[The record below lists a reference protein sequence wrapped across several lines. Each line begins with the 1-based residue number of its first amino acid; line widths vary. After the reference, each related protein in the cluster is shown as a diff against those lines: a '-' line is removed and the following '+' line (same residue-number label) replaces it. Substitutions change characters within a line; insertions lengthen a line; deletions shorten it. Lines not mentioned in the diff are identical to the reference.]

1 MAIRKDWR
9 KLVSGMGIILRFL
22 VRYMPPENSKFHLT
36 LIFFLANCKTFFFSA
51 DLAVLSIFFLE
62 QGNNTL
68 YSSSARRS
76 YTYSSS
82 STNSASDFW
91 SFSKCCLNNLL
102 QAFLKPLCC
111 IFFFF
116 YKYYTRFVL

>member
-51 DLAVLSIFFLE
+51 DYPFSSWNKAIIFFAHPLQE
-62 QGNNTL
+62 GVTHIAVVVLIQQAIFGVFQ
-68 YSSSARRS
+68 SA
-76 YTYSSS
+76 
-82 STNSASDFW
+82 
-91 SFSKCCLNNLL
+91 
-102 QAFLKPLCC
+102 
-111 IFFFF
+111 
-116 YKYYTRFVL
+116 V